1 MTGPGWPTERGW
13 YAIALFVQTGAILAM
28 ITTVPALRA
37 DEFFKSLA
45 TAIVVTGWIGFAVG
59 MRGNAEERQQ
69 TTEAVKA
76 VHEMA
81 RSMPTPPDDAARA
94 AQATADAAQH
104 EADTIGGR
112 P

>member
-13 YAIALFVQTGAILAM
+13 YAVALFVQTGAILAM
-28 ITTVPALRA
+28 IAAFPELRQ

-59 MRGNAEERQQ
+59 MRDNAAERRQ
-69 TTEAVKA
+69 TGEAVAA

-81 RSMPTPPDDAARA
+81 KSLPNAPQPDVTLQPGET
-94 AQATADAAQH
+94 AQAASPPSTAQDS
-104 EADTIGGR
+104 
-112 P
+112 

>member
-1 MTGPGWPTERGW
+1 MKGPGWPSERGW
-13 YAIALFVQTGAILAM
+13 YAIALFVQTAAILAM
-28 ITTVPALRA
+28 IAAVPALRA

-69 TTEAVKA
+69 TSDAIGA

-81 RSMPTPPDDAARA
+81 KSLPNTNAPDVTLKPGE
-94 AQATADAAQH
+94 TAKA
-104 EADTIGGR
+104 EE
-112 P
+112 